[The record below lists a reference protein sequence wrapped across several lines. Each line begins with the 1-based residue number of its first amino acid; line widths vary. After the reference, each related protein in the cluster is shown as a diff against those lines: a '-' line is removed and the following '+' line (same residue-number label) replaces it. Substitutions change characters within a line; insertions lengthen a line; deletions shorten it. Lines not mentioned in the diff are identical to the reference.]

1 MEPRQSTHID
11 VFQGEKIIRYLN
23 SASTLVMVMPNL
35 YGGILSNIGAGL
47 VGGPGIVPGCN
58 MGRNVA
64 LFEPGC
70 RHVGLDIKGKD
81 QANPT
86 ALILSAAMM
95 LRHIGLDDHAN
106 RISQSV
112 YKVIADGYVLLL
124 FVALLYANN

>member
-1 MEPRQSTHID
+1 
-11 VFQGEKIIRYLN
+11 
-23 SASTLVMVMPNL
+23 
-35 YGGILSNIGAGL
+35 
-47 VGGPGIVPGCN
+47 

-64 LFEPGC
+64 VFEPGC

-112 YKVIADGYVLLL
+112 YKVIADGYVHAIVNAGLP
-124 FVALLYANN
+124 ANNHQPSPHPRHGWQLDHQRVHPRHPWPDGEGIDLNDTYL